1 MMHCRK
7 EGRGLVMG
15 PTGSGEFNALLGRVE
30 PLYQG

>member
-15 PTGSGEFNALLGRVE
+15 PTGSGKFNAPTGRVE
-30 PLYQG
+30 SLH